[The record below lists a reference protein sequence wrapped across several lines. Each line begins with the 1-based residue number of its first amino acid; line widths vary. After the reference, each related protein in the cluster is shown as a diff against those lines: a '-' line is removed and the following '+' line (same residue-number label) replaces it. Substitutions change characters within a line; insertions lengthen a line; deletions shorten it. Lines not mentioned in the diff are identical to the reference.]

1 MSDQVF
7 ETFLNGLGIPAS
19 CYVGKPLFKK
29 LFLDASEGQKSI
41 LDATD
46 KLCLKDD
53 IEKIRWLY
61 TLKPNTINIPTYLNE
76 EREYSEIAVL
86 HFELFNPSKIK
97 RITQFVNR
105 AIPYPLV
112 LLFTH
117 NDAANLNLAMSVSGK
132 RINQADKTKW
142 VIEESFI
149 TPWIKLNAPSPA
161 EQDFIQSLSVSNFSF
176 KSFYDFYNSL
186 IERIVALSCVEHS
199 GIFSID
205 RSPDSSTN
213 RSEILRVLEKLRL
226 KKAELANKLKKEK
239 QMGKQVELNI
249 QVKKINDEIT
259 HLKANL

>member
-1 MSDQVF
+1 MNDQVF
-7 ETFLNGLGIPAS
+7 EVFLNSLRIPAS
-19 CYVGKPLFKK
+19 CIVGKPIFKK
-29 LFLDASEGQKSI
+29 LFSDATDGQKSI

-61 TLKPNTINIPTYLNE
+61 TLKPNTINIPAYIND

-86 HFELFNPSKIK
+86 HFELSNPSKIK

-117 NDAANLNLAMSVSGK
+117 NDAADLNLAMSVSGK

-161 EQDFIQSLSVSNFSF
+161 EQDFIQSLSVSSFSF

-186 IERIVALSCVEHS
+186 IERIVALSCVEYS
-199 GIFSID
+199 GVFNID
-205 RSPDSSTN
+205 GSQDTSTS
-213 RSEILRVLEKLRL
+213 RLKILRMLEKLGL

-249 QVKKINDEIT
+249 QVKKINDEINL
-259 HLKANL
+259 LKANL